1 MKKTLRDYQQQNAIE
16 CAQILKQNNLVYI
29 QHSVRTGKTAT
40 ALQTARLNVFK
51 NILFI
56 TKKKAISSIE
66 EDYNDFEFYEYF
78 HLTVINYESIHKI
91 EPNNFDCIILDENHV
106 NSAFPKPSK
115 RTKEIKLRFGH
126 LPMIMLSGTPATES
140 SSQWYHSFW
149 VSNYSP
155 FKHYTNFYKWSK
167 DFVNVTERN
176 LGYGLIKDYSKGIDE
191 KINNSINHLLHKFT
205 QEQAGFESKVTENI
219 LYCEMQPQTAAL
231 VNKLKKDAVIVGKE
245 HTILADSAV
254 KLQNKLHQLYS
265 GTVKFEC
272 GKSMVTDF
280 SKAVFIKEKFP
291 NCKIA
296 IFYYFKA
303 EYEMIKA
310 IFGENITDNL
320 DEFNTTDK
328 SIALQQYAGAE
339 GISLASADA
348 LIFLNFGFS
357 GSKFIQSI
365 DRLTTM
371 TRKHNNIFF
380 VFGHG
385 GIESKVYKAVSKKQT
400 YTLNQFKKDYEIS
413 K

>member
-1 MKKTLRDYQQQNAIE
+1 
-16 CAQILKQNNLVYI
+16 
-29 QHSVRTGKTAT
+29 
-40 ALQTARLNVFK
+40 
-51 NILFI
+51 
-56 TKKKAISSIE
+56 
-66 EDYNDFEFYEYF
+66 
-78 HLTVINYESIHKI
+78 
-91 EPNNFDCIILDENHV
+91 
-106 NSAFPKPSK
+106 
-115 RTKEIKLRFGH
+115 
-126 LPMIMLSGTPATES
+126 
-140 SSQWYHSFW
+140 
-149 VSNYSP
+149 
-155 FKHYTNFYKWSK
+155 
-167 DFVNVTERN
+167 
-176 LGYGLIKDYSKGIDE
+176 
-191 KINNSINHLLHKFT
+191 
-205 QEQAGFESKVTENI
+205 
-219 LYCEMQPQTAAL
+219 MQPQTAAL